1 MTTKNATRR
10 ILRHFLAVFIA
21 KMGIYPTL
29 GLKRHT
35 EALVRSEGVFCGMG
49 GLSIHE
55 VAFCPSRISPG
66 FDKAVSSCYNR
77 HIINER
83 RNDE

>member
-35 EALVRSEGVFCGMG
+35 EALVRSEGVFCGRG
-49 GLSIHE
+49 GLAIHE
-55 VAFCPSRISPG
+55 IAFCSSRIGLG

-77 HIINER
+77 RIINER

>member
-1 MTTKNATRR
+1 
-10 ILRHFLAVFIA
+10 
-21 KMGIYPTL
+21 
-29 GLKRHT
+29 
-35 EALVRSEGVFCGMG
+35 VRSEGVFCGRV

-55 VAFCPSRISPG
+55 VAFYPSRVGLG

-77 HIINER
+77 RIINER

>member
-10 ILRHFLAVFIA
+10 SLRHFLAVFIA
-21 KMGIYPTL
+21 KIVYPTL

-35 EALVRSEGVFCGMG
+35 EALVRSEGVFCGRV
-49 GLSIHE
+49 GLGIHK
-55 VAFCPSRISPG
+55 VAFCPSQVGLG

-77 HIINER
+77 PIINER

>member
-35 EALVRSEGVFCGMG
+35 EALVRSEGVFCGRG
-49 GLSIHE
+49 GLAIHE
-55 VAFCPSRISPG
+55 IAFCPSRIRFG

-77 HIINER
+77 RIINER

>member
-1 MTTKNATRR
+1 MTPKNATRR

-29 GLKRHT
+29 RLKRHT
-35 EALVRSEGVFCGMG
+35 EALVRSEGVFCVGVAP
-49 GLSIHE
+49 SIHE
-55 VAFCPSRISPG
+55 IAFYPPRVRLG

>member
-1 MTTKNATRR
+1 MFS

-35 EALVRSEGVFCGMG
+35 EALVRSGRVFCGRV
-49 GLSIHE
+49 GLAIYE
-55 VAFCPSRISPG
+55 IAFYPSRLGLG
-66 FDKAVSSCYNR
+66 FDKAVSSCYHSR
-77 HIINER
+77 IIDER

>member
-1 MTTKNATRR
+1 M
-10 ILRHFLAVFIA
+10 
-21 KMGIYPTL
+21 
-29 GLKRHT
+29 
-35 EALVRSEGVFCGMG
+35 RSEGVFCGRV
-49 GLSIHE
+49 GLGIHK
-55 VAFCPSRISPG
+55 VAFCPSQVGLG

>member
-10 ILRHFLAVFIA
+10 MQRHFLAVFIA
-21 KMGIYPTL
+21 KMGIYPTFW
-29 GLKRHT
+29 LKRHT
-35 EALVRSEGVFCGMG
+35 EALVRSGMVFCGRVAP
-49 GLSIHE
+49 SIHE
-55 VAFCPSRISPG
+55 IAFCPSRLGLG

-77 HIINER
+77 PIINER

>member
-35 EALVRSEGVFCGMG
+35 EALVRSEGVFCGRVGIDTRKIAFALPKMG
-49 GLSIHE
+49 W
-55 VAFCPSRISPG
+55 G